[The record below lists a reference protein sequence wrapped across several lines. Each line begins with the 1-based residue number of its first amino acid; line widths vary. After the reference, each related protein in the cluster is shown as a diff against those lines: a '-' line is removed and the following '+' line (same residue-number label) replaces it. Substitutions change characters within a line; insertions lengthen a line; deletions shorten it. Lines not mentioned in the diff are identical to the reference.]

1 LGNDVAGEYGR
12 YIVSYN
18 LEKNGTRVIRER
30 WKMMEF
36 EGG

>member
-1 LGNDVAGEYGR
+1 MMGEYGR
-12 YIVSYN
+12 YMVSYN
-18 LEKNGTRVIRER
+18 LEMSGTRVTRER